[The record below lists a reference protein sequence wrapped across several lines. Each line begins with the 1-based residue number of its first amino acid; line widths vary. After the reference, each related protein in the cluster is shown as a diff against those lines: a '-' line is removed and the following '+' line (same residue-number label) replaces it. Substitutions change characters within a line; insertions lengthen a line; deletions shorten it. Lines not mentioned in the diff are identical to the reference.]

1 MKSIKQNAEKEI
13 RRNAVGKAYLE
24 EVNAGADGDTAWANT
39 LAKMAN
45 SGDPLLTSLTEKQI
59 QGILQTC
66 RDTDGNTIYI
76 KRTPKAAQKTIFG
89 KPKVA
94 EPTKKELL
102 NDLSEMMNMDVSDM
116 LDGAR
121 KEGLIALTKY
131 LKSKVNHES

>member
-1 MKSIKQNAEKEI
+1 MKGIKQDAEKEI

-59 QGILQTC
+59 QGIIQTC

-76 KRTPKAAQKTIFG
+76 KRTPKAAQKKATSG
-89 KPKVA
+89 TKVA

-102 NDLSEMMNMDVSDM
+102 NDLSEMMNMDVSGM
-116 LDGAR
+116 LEGAK
-121 KEGLIALTKY
+121 KEGLIALINYFKA
-131 LKSKVNHES
+131 